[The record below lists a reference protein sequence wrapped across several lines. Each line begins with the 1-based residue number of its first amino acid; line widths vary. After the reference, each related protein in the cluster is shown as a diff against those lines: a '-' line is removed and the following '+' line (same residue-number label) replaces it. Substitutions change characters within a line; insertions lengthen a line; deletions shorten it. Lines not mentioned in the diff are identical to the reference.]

1 MTVINEKTCSPRA
14 HARQRP
20 PLVRLALVALAFAF
34 AYSPVVPLLIS
45 TWSYPDFSHGVIVPF
60 VSLYLVWIRRSS
72 LRDLPFEP
80 SLAAGVT
87 VTVAGAVLLLLGTTG
102 SVVIV
107 QEAAAI
113 VLIPGLVL
121 LLLGKKYLRAL
132 ALPLGYLV
140 LMVPVLTPFLEA
152 IYWPLQLITTK
163 LAALMLPAAGVPVY
177 HNNQFLELPNI
188 SLEVAEACSGAQFLV
203 SVFAIAIPLAYI
215 SLRGRAARITLFA
228 LAFLITIFSN
238 SLRVALIGFL
248 AYTYDKKTALHGPY
262 HILTGY
268 FVFMVG
274 FVFLFLSAWLI
285 ARRSGGAA
293 REEQAGPAKKPGP
306 GFAGVKRGFQTACI
320 LAFVMLAATG
330 TFIHTYEPV
339 HVPLRKPLSELP
351 LSIDAWKGERISF
364 DIDRLK
370 VPDAQ
375 SETSMLYTGPEGRNI
390 KLYVGYL
397 AAQTQET
404 EIINVHFSDL
414 YEKIEQVDI
423 SLASGESMRVNRALV
438 TEGSREFIVTYWYD
452 INGRAVASRHAAKLL
467 GAVGGLI
474 HRRTNGAIVIL
485 KSAADGGG
493 IHGDAAGHEEFTRR
507 LQPVLKGYLPSAGPL

>member
-1 MTVINEKTCSPRA
+1 MTGINEKTCSPRRD
-14 HARQRP
+14 ARQRP
-20 PLVRLALVALAFAF
+20 PWARLALVAFAFAF
-34 AYSPVVPLLIS
+34 AYAPVVPLLVS

-60 VSLYLVWIRRSS
+60 VSMYLVWMRRDS

-80 SLAAGVT
+80 SLAAGLT
-87 VTVAGAVLLLLGTTG
+87 VTGAGAALLLLGTTG

-107 QEAAAI
+107 EEAAAI

-140 LMVPVLTPFLEA
+140 LMVPVLTPFLDA
-152 IYWPLQLITTK
+152 IYWPLQLITAK
-163 LAALMLPAAGVPVY
+163 LAALMLPAVGVPVF

-215 SLRGRAARITLFA
+215 SLRGRTARITLFA

-248 AYTYDKKTALHGPY
+248 AYVYDKKTALHGPY

-293 REEQAGPAKKPGP
+293 ADKRAEQPKDTPS
-306 GFAGVKRGFQTACI
+306 GFAGIKGGFQTAWALAFII
-320 LAFVMLAATG
+320 LAGTG
-330 TFIHTYEPV
+330 VFIYTYEPV
-339 HVPLRKPLSELP
+339 HVPLRKPLAELP
-351 LSIDAWKGERISF
+351 LSINAWKGERISF
-364 DIDRLK
+364 DIDQLK
-370 VPDAQ
+370 VPGAE
-375 SETSMLYTGPEGRNI
+375 SEASMLYTDPEGREI

-397 AAQTQET
+397 ATQTQET

-414 YEKIEQVDI
+414 YEKIEPVDI
-423 SLASGESMRVNRALV
+423 TLGSGERIRVNRAII
-438 TEGSREFIVTYWYD
+438 TEGSRKFLVTFWYD
-452 INGRAVASRHAAKLL
+452 MNGRSVASRHAAKFLT
-467 GAVGGLI
+467 AVNGLI

-493 IHGDAAGHEEFTRR
+493 IRGDSAGHEDFTRHLR
-507 LQPVLKGYLPSAGPL
+507 PVLKGYLPSAQPL